1 MKRNDVFLKTLV
13 SPSILSADFARLGE
27 ECAAMEK
34 AGADELHIDVM
45 DGHFVPNISYGA
57 PIMRSLRRVSEMYF
71 DTHLMISNP
80 LFYAE
85 DFVKAGANRITFHA
99 ECDNDPME
107 VIEKIR
113 SLGVSPAIA
122 IKPNTPAEDI
132 FKYIPFV
139 DMVLVMTVEPGF
151 GGQSFMEDIMPKITA
166 VRSYANRNGYGI
178 SIQVDGGINKN
189 TAAVAAAA
197 GANNFVAGSALFR
210 QKDYV
215 KAVAELRA
223 AADSQKQED

>member
-1 MKRNDVFLKTLV
+1 MKTVI
-13 SPSILSADFARLGE
+13 SPSILSADFAILGE

-57 PIMRSLRRVSEMYF
+57 PIMKSLRKVNKMFF
-71 DTHLMISNP
+71 DTHLMISEP
-80 LFYAE
+80 LRYAE
-85 DFVKAGANRITFHA
+85 DFAKAGANRITFHL
-99 ECDNDPME
+99 ECDDDPME

-122 IKPNTPAEDI
+122 LKPKTPAEAV
-132 FKYIPFV
+132 FKYIPYV

-151 GGQSFMEDIMPKITA
+151 GGQSFMADMMPKVAA
-166 VRSYANRNGYGI
+166 VRKYADENGYEI
-178 SIQVDGGINKN
+178 SVQVDGGIDKN
-189 TAAVAAAA
+189 TVGFAAAA

-210 QKDYV
+210 QDNYI

-223 AADSQKQED
+223 AADSQKPEE

>member
-1 MKRNDVFLKTLV
+1 MKTVI
-13 SPSILSADFARLGE
+13 SPSILSADFAILGE

-57 PIMRSLRRVSEMYF
+57 PIMKSLRKVNKMFF
-71 DTHLMISNP
+71 DTHLMISEP
-80 LFYAE
+80 LRYAE
-85 DFVKAGANRITFHA
+85 DFAKAGANRITFHL
-99 ECDNDPME
+99 ECDDDPME

-122 IKPNTPAEDI
+122 LKPKTPAEAV
-132 FKYIPFV
+132 FKYIPYV

-151 GGQSFMEDIMPKITA
+151 GGQSFMADMMPKVAA
-166 VRSYANRNGYGI
+166 VRKYADENGYEI
-178 SIQVDGGINKN
+178 SVQVDGGIYKN
-189 TAAVAAAA
+189 TVGFAAAA

-210 QKDYV
+210 QDDYI

-223 AADSQKQED
+223 AADSQKPEE

>member
-1 MKRNDVFLKTLV
+1 MKTVI
-13 SPSILSADFARLGE
+13 SPSILSADFAILGE

-57 PIMRSLRRVSEMYF
+57 PIMKSLRKVNKMFF
-71 DTHLMISNP
+71 DTHLMISEP
-80 LFYAE
+80 LRYAE
-85 DFVKAGANRITFHA
+85 DFAKAGANRITFHL
-99 ECDNDPME
+99 ECDDDPME

-122 IKPNTPAEDI
+122 LKPKTPAEEV
-132 FKYIPFV
+132 FKYIPYV

-151 GGQSFMEDIMPKITA
+151 GGQSFMADMMPKVAA
-166 VRSYANRNGYGI
+166 VRKYADDNGYKI
-178 SIQVDGGINKN
+178 SVQVDGGIDKN
-189 TAAVAAAA
+189 TAGFAAAA

-210 QKDYV
+210 QDDYI

-223 AADSQKQED
+223 AADSQKPEE

>member
-1 MKRNDVFLKTLV
+1 MKTVI
-13 SPSILSADFARLGE
+13 SPSILSADFAILGE

-57 PIMRSLRRVSEMYF
+57 PIMKSLRKVNKMFF
-71 DTHLMISNP
+71 DTHLMISEP
-80 LFYAE
+80 LRYAE
-85 DFVKAGANRITFHA
+85 DFAKAGANRITFHL
-99 ECDNDPME
+99 ECDDDPME
-107 VIEKIR
+107 AIEKIR

-122 IKPNTPAEDI
+122 LKPKTPAEAV
-132 FKYIPFV
+132 FKYIPYV

-151 GGQSFMEDIMPKITA
+151 GGQSFMADMMPKVAA
-166 VRSYANRNGYGI
+166 VRKYADENGYEI
-178 SIQVDGGINKN
+178 SVQVDGGIDKN
-189 TAAVAAAA
+189 TVGFAAAA

-210 QKDYV
+210 QDDYI

-223 AADSQKQED
+223 AADSQKPEE

>member
-1 MKRNDVFLKTLV
+1 MKTII
-13 SPSILSADFARLGE
+13 SPSILSADFAILGE

-57 PIMRSLRRVSEMYF
+57 PIMKSLRKVNKMFF
-71 DTHLMISNP
+71 DTHLMISEP
-80 LFYAE
+80 LRYAE
-85 DFVKAGANRITFHA
+85 DFAKAGANRITFHL
-99 ECDNDPME
+99 ECDDDPME

-122 IKPNTPAEDI
+122 LKPKTPAEAV
-132 FKYIPFV
+132 FKYIPYV

-151 GGQSFMEDIMPKITA
+151 GGQSFMADMMPKVAA
-166 VRSYANRNGYGI
+166 VRKYADENGYEI
-178 SIQVDGGINKN
+178 SVQVDGGIDKN
-189 TAAVAAAA
+189 TVGFAAAA

-210 QKDYV
+210 QDDYI

-223 AADSQKQED
+223 AADSQKPEE

>member
-1 MKRNDVFLKTLV
+1 MKTVI
-13 SPSILSADFARLGE
+13 SPSILSADFAILGE

-57 PIMRSLRRVSEMYF
+57 PIMKSLRKVNKMFF
-71 DTHLMISNP
+71 DTHLMISEP
-80 LFYAE
+80 LRYAE
-85 DFVKAGANRITFHA
+85 DFAKAGANRITFHL
-99 ECDNDPME
+99 ECDDDPME

-122 IKPNTPAEDI
+122 LKPKTPAEAV
-132 FKYIPFV
+132 FKYIPYV

-151 GGQSFMEDIMPKITA
+151 GGQSFMADMMPKVAA
-166 VRSYANRNGYGI
+166 VRKYADDNGYEI
-178 SIQVDGGINKN
+178 SVQVDGGIDKN
-189 TAAVAAAA
+189 TVGFAAAA

-210 QKDYV
+210 QDDYI

-223 AADSQKQED
+223 AADSQKPEE

>member
-1 MKRNDVFLKTLV
+1 MKTVI
-13 SPSILSADFARLGE
+13 SPSILSADFAILGE

-57 PIMRSLRRVSEMYF
+57 PIMKSLRKVNKMFF
-71 DTHLMISNP
+71 DTHLMISEP
-80 LFYAE
+80 LRYAE
-85 DFVKAGANRITFHA
+85 DFAKAGANRITFHL
-99 ECDNDPME
+99 ECDDDPME

-122 IKPNTPAEDI
+122 LKPKTPAEAV
-132 FKYIPFV
+132 FKYIPYV
-139 DMVLVMTVEPGF
+139 DRVLVMTVEPGF
-151 GGQSFMEDIMPKITA
+151 GGQSFMADMMPKVAA
-166 VRSYANRNGYGI
+166 VRKYADENGYEI
-178 SIQVDGGINKN
+178 SVQVDGGIDKN
-189 TAAVAAAA
+189 TVGFAAAA

-210 QKDYV
+210 QDDYI

-223 AADSQKQED
+223 AADSQKPEE